1 MPDHLNKDPALA
13 RKTTQEI
20 ESLVR
25 EEHAKLLAALIS
37 QLGDFQLAEDALQ
50 DGIESALIHW
60 QRNGIPRSPAGW
72 LLQTARRK
80 AIDRLRRNKN
90 FASKSHQITHD
101 VKLNALMQMD
111 SEEMAMRS
119 APPISDERLAL
130 IFTCC
135 HPAIGEKS
143 RIALTLHTL
152 GGLSTGEIARA
163 FLDKQSAMAQ
173 RLVRTKR
180 KILSAKIPYAV
191 PKPEQW
197 NERLQTVLN
206 VLYLIFNEGYF
217 SGSTDGQMRVNL
229 SNEAVRLTRILLELR
244 PEEAETE
251 GLLAL
256 MLLHDSRREAR
267 HDATGSMIALAE
279 QNRNI
284 WDQEKIHTGLTILQN
299 ALERQTPGPYQI
311 QAAISALHA
320 KAPDHNA
327 TDWQQIVHLY
337 QQLHHLHPTP
347 VIELNRAVALSYA
360 SGANEALKPMHDLK
374 SRLSTYQPF
383 YAAYADILQRTGQIE
398 QAEKAYNRAIEL
410 SEEETT
416 RLFLQRKLGAMLRAN

>member
-1 MPDHLNKDPALA
+1 MPKTAPWNYVPLWTCQLWVRALPDHLNKDPALA
-13 RKTTQEI
+13 RKTTQAI

-25 EEHAKLLAALIS
+25 EEHAKLLAALIF

-90 FASKSHQITHD
+90 FTSKSHQITHD

-163 FLDKQSAMAQ
+163 FLDKQSTMAQ

-191 PKPEQW
+191 PEPEQW
-197 NERLQTVLN
+197 DERLQTVLN

-217 SGSTDGQMRVNL
+217 SGGTDGQMRVNL
-229 SNEAVRLTRILLELR
+229 SNEAIRLTRILLELK

-251 GLLAL
+251 GL
-256 MLLHDSRREAR
+256 
-267 HDATGSMIALAE
+267 
-279 QNRNI
+279 
-284 WDQEKIHTGLTILQN
+284 
-299 ALERQTPGPYQI
+299 
-311 QAAISALHA
+311 
-320 KAPDHNA
+320 
-327 TDWQQIVHLY
+327 
-337 QQLHHLHPTP
+337 
-347 VIELNRAVALSYA
+347 
-360 SGANEALKPMHDLK
+360 
-374 SRLSTYQPF
+374 
-383 YAAYADILQRTGQIE
+383 
-398 QAEKAYNRAIEL
+398 
-410 SEEETT
+410 
-416 RLFLQRKLGAMLRAN
+416 